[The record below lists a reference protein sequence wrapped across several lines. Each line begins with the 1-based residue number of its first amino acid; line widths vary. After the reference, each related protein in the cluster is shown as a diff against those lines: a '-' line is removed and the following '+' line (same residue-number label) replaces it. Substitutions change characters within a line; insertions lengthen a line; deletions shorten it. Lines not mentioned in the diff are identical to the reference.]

1 MWRYVYKRI
10 LQLIPSFILVSFIV
24 FWLMS
29 ISGDPASVVAGIEAT
44 PEQLETIREA
54 MGLNRPLLVRY
65 FEYMFNLLRG
75 DFGVDIYGR
84 DVWEQISGRFPY
96 TLMLIV
102 LSIIG
107 ATLVAVP
114 SGIIAALRKGTWGD
128 TGLTVFCLFFN
139 CMPVFWLGMMLQSFF
154 AVKLNWLPTSGIA
167 QGVGIGLVLPT
178 IASILTTMA
187 ANCRQTR
194 SSMLD
199 NLNADYMRTALAKGV
214 RYKNA
219 VYKHALPN
227 ALIPIITAIGT
238 AFATSIGG
246 SVALET
252 VFAWPGVGTLL
263 IPAIRN
269 FNYPLACGCVILM
282 IVLIGIINLVV
293 DLAYAFADPRIKARY
308 TGK

>member
-1 MWRYVYKRI
+1 
-10 LQLIPSFILVSFIV
+10 
-24 FWLMS
+24 
-29 ISGDPASVVAGIEAT
+29 
-44 PEQLETIREA
+44 
-54 MGLNRPLLVRY
+54 
-65 FEYMFNLLRG
+65 
-75 DFGVDIYGR
+75 
-84 DVWEQISGRFPY
+84 
-96 TLMLIV
+96 
-102 LSIIG
+102 
-107 ATLVAVP
+107 
-114 SGIIAALRKGTWGD
+114 
-128 TGLTVFCLFFN
+128 
-139 CMPVFWLGMMLQSFF
+139 
-154 AVKLNWLPTSGIA
+154 
-167 QGVGIGLVLPT
+167 
-178 IASILTTMA
+178 
-187 ANCRQTR
+187 
-194 SSMLD
+194 MLD
-199 NLNADYMRTALAKGV
+199 NLNADYMRTALAKSV
-214 RYKNA
+214 RYKKA